1 MIGSRRTWGIL
12 MALAPIL
19 TEHLPSC
26 YTPEKNVSAPVDG
39 GDYSVDRNVGSK
51 KEFFFGTLST
61 TANLLCVG
69 QGSIFVSFS
78 LSPSS
83 AGPHRSRSQKTRAKA
98 NPGNQGGSD
107 PTPVSRS
114 PRIDPI
120 RRPEIHYS
128 GVKLASHSSI
138 HLRRESLSSTT
149 RASTHAAAGIDR
161 FSPW

>member
-1 MIGSRRTWGIL
+1 

-78 LSPSS
+78 LSLWLV
-83 AGPHRSRSQKTRAKA
+83 ALDRTAAEARRQGPRPTQEIRGDRIQLQSPEAR
-98 NPGNQGGSD
+98 GS
-107 PTPVSRS
+107 
-114 PRIDPI
+114 I
-120 RRPEIHYS
+120 
-128 GVKLASHSSI
+128 L
-138 HLRRESLSSTT
+138 
-149 RASTHAAAGIDR
+149 
-161 FSPW
+161 